1 MLERLTPPGRQPG
14 STRAGAPRHRSA
26 ASLLAVLYTLLVLY
40 ASLFPFTDW
49 RTQGIGPLEFLTA
62 PWPRYW
68 SQFDAAINWMGYA
81 PLGFLLALA
90 LLRTTLTAW
99 PVLWALLIGSA
110 LSLLMEALQTYLPQR
125 VPALSDWLLN
135 MLGTLSGASLASAL
149 EKLGAIDHWSRFR
162 NRWFAPNARDRLVL
176 LATWPVALLFP
187 LAVPLGLGQVY
198 ERLELAL
205 TVALEDTP
213 FLDWLPLRSVELQ
226 PMVPLGEVLCVA
238 LGLLAP
244 LFLAFATIPEWRKRL
259 VALLLVCAASVAVSS
274 LSAALSYGPESA
286 WAWLGPQV
294 MAGLALALV
303 VALACSGLGQRACLA
318 LLLVALVWQLTL
330 VNLAPSTPYFAQ
342 TLQDWEQGRFIRFNG
357 LAQWVGWL
365 WPYAA
370 LWTVLASLS
379 KPSTT
384 ADHGTAF

>member
-1 MLERLTPPGRQPG
+1 MLERFTSSWLPFE
-14 STRAGAPRHRSA
+14 STRADMARHRSA
-26 ASLLAVLYTLLVLY
+26 ATLLAVLYILLVLY

-49 RTQGIGPLEFLTA
+49 RTQGIGPLEFVTA

-68 SQFDAAINWMGYA
+68 SQFDAAVNWMGYV

-99 PVLWALLIGSA
+99 PIGWALLIGSA
-110 LSLLMEALQTYLPQR
+110 LSLCMEALQTYLPQR
-125 VPALSDWLLN
+125 VPALSDLLLN

-162 NRWFAPNARDRLVL
+162 NRWFAPHARNSLVL

-198 ERLELAL
+198 ERLEQALAQ
-205 TVALEDTP
+205 ALEDTP

-226 PMVPLGEVLCVA
+226 PMAPLGELLCVA

-259 VALLLVCAASVAVSS
+259 VALALVCATSVAVSS

-294 MAGLALALV
+294 LAGLALALV
-303 VALACSGLGQRACLA
+303 VALACSALGRRACLA
-318 LLLVALVWQLTL
+318 LLLAALVWQLTL

-357 LAQWVGWL
+357 LAQWAGWL

-370 LWTVLASLS
+370 LWTVLVSLS
-379 KPSTT
+379 KPSAST
-384 ADHGTAF
+384 DHGTAF